1 MDEKTRTAVAAAE
14 AEMAGFA
21 AEKKAVEER
30 IRDLRSREDFKRGIY
45 FPKEI
50 FEAQQDKLRLETE
63 ILFRQNTIK
72 RLRLGVDG

>member
-1 MDEKTRTAVAAAE
+1 MSVDTSAAIAAAE

-30 IRDLRSREDFKRGIY
+30 IRDLRSREDFKNGVY

-63 ILFRQNTIK
+63 ILFRQNAIK
-72 RLRLGVDG
+72 RLRLGVG

>member
-1 MDEKTRTAVAAAE
+1 MSVDTGAAIAAAE
-14 AEMAGFA
+14 AEMADFA

-30 IRDLRSREDFKRGIY
+30 IRDLRSREDFKNGVY

-63 ILFRQNTIK
+63 ILFRQNAIR
-72 RLRLGVDG
+72 RLRLGVE

>member
-1 MDEKTRTAVAAAE
+1 MSGDTIAAIAAAE

-30 IRDLRSREDFKRGIY
+30 IRDLRSREDLKNRVY
-45 FPKEI
+45 FAKEI

-63 ILFRQNTIK
+63 ILIRKNTIK
-72 RLRLGVDG
+72 RLRLGVE

>member
-1 MDEKTRTAVAAAE
+1 MSGDTIAAIAAAE

-30 IRDLRSREDFKRGIY
+30 IRDLRSREDLKNRVY
-45 FPKEI
+45 FATEI

-63 ILFRQNTIK
+63 ILIRKNTIK
-72 RLRLGVDG
+72 RLRLGVE

>member
-1 MDEKTRTAVAAAE
+1 MNEDTGKAIAAAE
-14 AEMAGFA
+14 AELAGFA

-30 IRDLRSREDFKRGIY
+30 IRELRAREDLKNGIY

-63 ILFRQNTIK
+63 MLLRQNAVK

>member
-1 MDEKTRTAVAAAE
+1 MSQDTDEAIAGAQ
-14 AEMAGFA
+14 AEMEAFM

-30 IRDLRSREDFKRGIY
+30 IRDLRAREDLKRGIY

-63 ILFRQNTIK
+63 ILLRQNTIR
-72 RLRLGVDG
+72 RLRLGVG